1 MKKKNL
7 HILACLE
14 QTTLLDTVK
23 QELSFLES
31 HFHLKYVSA
40 AKEAEEYLNSIL
52 DEETSLSLLICSDAF
67 SGADGVDLIVRL
79 HENSHTA
86 DARKILVC
94 EKLDS
99 EKILRAL
106 NHGGLDYCQQA
117 PWQAGDFA
125 KTVIKILSEYVVR
138 FVEHPLPYAF
148 VLDEGIILHHLRNQ
162 NPSHLDFR

>member
-1 MKKKNL
+1 MVKKNL
-7 HILACLE
+7 HILVCLE
-14 QTTLLDTVK
+14 QTALLDRVK

-31 HFHLKYVSA
+31 QIHLKHVPA
-40 AKEAEEYLNSIL
+40 AKEAEKYLNSIL
-52 DEETSLSLLICSDAF
+52 DKEASLSLLICSDAF

-106 NHGGLDYCQQA
+106 NHGGLDYCQLA
-117 PWQAGDFA
+117 PWQTGDFA

-138 FVEHPLPYAF
+138 FLKQLLPYAF

-162 NPSHLDFR
+162 NPTHLDFR